1 MWFVSPSP
9 VPAPVLLAAT
19 AERCSA
25 AVVEGVVVVVA
36 VVVVAVVAVVVVVSS
51 SAAARAIVHMR
62 VFVPA
67 VHPIGPLGYWA
78 IGLLGYW
85 AIGLLGY
92 WAIRLLGYWAIG
104 LLGYWAIELLGYWA
118 IGHAS
123 VLGIGH
129 WALGIGRAFEARLG
143 ACIVVEVHHRIWIHA
158 LRSGLHRAE
167 AQRGDAPSGG
177 SGLRL
182 GHASHMHP

>member
-1 MWFVSPSP
+1 
-9 VPAPVLLAAT
+9 
-19 AERCSA
+19 
-25 AVVEGVVVVVA
+25 
-36 VVVVAVVAVVVVVSS
+36 
-51 SAAARAIVHMR
+51 
-62 VFVPA
+62 
-67 VHPIGPLGYWA
+67 LGYWA
-78 IGLLGYW
+78 IG
-85 AIGLLGY
+85 
-92 WAIRLLGYWAIG
+92 LLGYWAIG

>member
-92 WAIRLLGYWAIG
+92 WAI
-104 LLGYWAIELLGYWA
+104 ELLGYWA